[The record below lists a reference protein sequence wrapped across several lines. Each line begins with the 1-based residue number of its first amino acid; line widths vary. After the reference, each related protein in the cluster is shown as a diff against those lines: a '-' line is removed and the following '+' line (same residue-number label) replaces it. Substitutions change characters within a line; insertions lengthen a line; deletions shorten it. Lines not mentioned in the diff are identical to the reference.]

1 MIEEI
6 RIRDLGVIEEA
17 VLPLHPGLTVL
28 TGETGAGKTMVV
40 TGLGLLLGGRGDSGL
55 VRAGAGRTIV
65 EGVVSLPPDHPA
77 AVRAADA
84 GADVSDGLVLIR
96 TVSGD
101 GRSRAH
107 VGGHNAPIGLLAELA
122 EHLVAVHGQADQWRL
137 RRADQHREVL
147 DGFGGAPLAAALNR
161 YREVHAAL
169 AEAQSELDRLRHEEA
184 ERARQADSLRTG
196 LDQVDALDPQPGEDG
211 TLRAE
216 SERLGHAEELRAGAG
231 EARLLLAG
239 GDEPGVGVPGVLDQ
253 LASVAARLAMVSHR
267 DPVLATVESRVDEL
281 RYLAAD
287 VSAELS
293 GYLADL
299 DVDPVLLEQVEQRRA
314 ALASLTRLYGA
325 TVDDVL
331 HWAREAAVRLADL
344 DTTGDRIATLEAH
357 VSALVRQQDEA
368 AENLTALRQT
378 AAATLGARITDE
390 LAHLAMSA
398 ATVEVAVEDA
408 GRLGSEGRDAIE
420 VRLASG
426 PGAAPRSVTR
436 AASGG
441 ELSRVMLAIEV
452 ATAGGTGARPAPPT
466 FVFDEVDAG
475 VGGRAAIEVGGRLA
489 ALARHAQVVVV
500 THLAQVAAYAD
511 RHLVVER
518 ADDGHVV
525 RSGVHEVVD
534 DERVTELA
542 RMLGGSSTDAAR
554 GHARDLMTRVR
565 GPRNVAG

>member
-6 RIRDLGVIEEA
+6 RIRDLGVIDEA

-40 TGLGLLLGGRGDSGL
+40 TGLGLLLGARSDSGL
-55 VRAGAGRTIV
+55 VRAGAGRTVV

-77 AVRAADA
+77 AVRAVEA
-84 GADVSDGLVLIR
+84 GADIGDGLVLVR
-96 TVSGD
+96 TVSAD

-107 VGGHNAPIGLLAELA
+107 VGGRAAPVGLLGELA
-122 EHLVAVHGQADQWRL
+122 EYLVAVHGQADQWRL

-147 DGFGGAPLAAALNR
+147 DGFGGEPLAAALRR

-169 AEAQSELDRLRHEEA
+169 AEAQAELDRLHHDAA
-184 ERARQADSLRTG
+184 ERAREADSLRTG
-196 LDQVDALDPQPGEDG
+196 LDRVETVDPQPGEDDQ
-211 TLRAE
+211 LRAE

-231 EARLLLAG
+231 EAHLVLAG
-239 GDEPGVGVPGVLDQ
+239 GEETAESADVGGSGVVDQ
-253 LASVAARLAMVSHR
+253 LAAVSARLTTVSHS
-267 DPVLATVESRVDEL
+267 DPVLAAIGSRVDEL
-281 RYLAAD
+281 RYLATDLAAD
-287 VSAELS
+287 LG

-299 DVDPVLLEQVEQRRA
+299 DADPARLDQVEERRA
-314 ALASLTRLYGA
+314 ALAGLTRLYGA

-331 HWAREAAVRLADL
+331 TWAREAAARVAEL
-344 DTTGDRIATLEAH
+344 DGAEDRIDILAGQ
-357 VSALVRQQDEA
+357 VSDLVQQQAVAADE
-368 AENLTALRQT
+368 LSGQRR
-378 AAATLGARITDE
+378 AAAAALGARITDE
-390 LAHLAMSA
+390 LNHLAMGA

-408 GRLGSEGRDAIE
+408 GRFGSDGRDTVE

-426 PGAAPRSVTR
+426 PGSAPRSVTR

-452 ATAGGTGARPAPPT
+452 ATADGGTDAGGAVPT

-475 VGGRAAIEVGGRLA
+475 VGGRAALEVGGRLA
-489 ALARHAQVVVV
+489 ALAQHAQVVVV
-500 THLAQVAAYAD
+500 THLAQVAAHAD

-518 ADDGHVV
+518 ADDGHIV

-534 DERVTELA
+534 DERVAELA
-542 RMLGGSSTDAAR
+542 RMLGGSSTEAALE
-554 GHARDLMTRVR
+554 HARDLMARVR
-565 GPRNVAG
+565 A